1 MKRNTI
7 NIKPEVYEQL
17 KKYCNKRGIKIN
29 WFIEN
34 IIIREIKK

>member
-7 NIKPEVYEQL
+7 NIKTEVYEQL
-17 KKYCNKRGIKIN
+17 KKYCDERGIKIN

-34 IIIREIKK
+34 IIIKEIKK